1 MRTVNGTLACINPMV
16 VINLFPERFMACA
29 AARHPEFKHRF
40 DTTAPTPAR
49 IIDAYESLVRN
60 IRNKYP
66 KANIICALGS
76 MDATRRAPLA
86 RLYIKSGSQHRGQEN
101 NHAFLSVQN
110 SPGHPSVAEQQAMAD
125 DLVHYIETTIKW

>member
-1 MRTVNGTLACINPMV
+1 MV
-16 VINLFPERFMACA
+16 IINLFQNDSCLVLHPKY
-29 AARHPEFKHRF
+29 PEFKHRF

-76 MDATRRAPLA
+76 MDATREGSPWPG
-86 RLYIKSGSQHRGQEN
+86 YISKAVANIGDKKITTH
-101 NHAFLSVQN
+101 FFPFKN